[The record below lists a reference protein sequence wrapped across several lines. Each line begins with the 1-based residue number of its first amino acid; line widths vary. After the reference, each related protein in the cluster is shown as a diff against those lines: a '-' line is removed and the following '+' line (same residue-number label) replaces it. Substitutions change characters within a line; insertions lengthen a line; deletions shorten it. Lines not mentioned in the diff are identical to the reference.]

1 MKKNKKLLSAL
12 LSIVLLAVV
21 GLSAYAYQ
29 KYQTSDKL
37 FFTKNKSDSKIGK
50 ILSEKV
56 KSFNS
61 EKDLKTK
68 ISILKEL
75 VSYKQDVNNESNEKV
90 KKEYNS
96 AVTKMKEDVI
106 NNINDVIKSLT
117 LSDEDKKDK
126 RSRRITVTN

>member
-1 MKKNKKLLSAL
+1 M
-12 LSIVLLAVV
+12 
-21 GLSAYAYQ
+21 
-29 KYQTSDKL
+29 

-126 RSRRITVTN
+126 NL